1 MPNTPNP
8 PGPPARPPV
17 PIATPL
23 RTVAPS
29 TASASHA
36 KNPFSGVTS
45 THVKYA
51 LIVLALLVIGSIVR
65 TYILSRPHPPTP
77 AAAAID
83 LEKQVQQALAASG
96 SFEHEPIKVTA
107 RDGEITLKGTVS
119 APWKQEAA
127 GDLAAAVPGV
137 LHVTNLIGVREVEQK
152 ADAPW
157 RSGEGGVAAD
167 GSATP
172 GVASPLKR
180 AVHMQ
185 TVEEQVQD
193 LIQQGQWELHNKNN
207 VAATKDF
214 KAALALDPQNYEA
227 RSGLMEA
234 ETLHY

>member
-1 MPNTPNP
+1 
-8 PGPPARPPV
+8 
-17 PIATPL
+17 L

-29 TASASHA
+29 TTPASQP
-36 KNPFSGVTS
+36 KNPFAGITS

-51 LIVLALLVIGSIVR
+51 VAVVALLVVGSVIR
-65 TYILSRPHPPTP
+65 TYILSRPHPSAPS
-77 AAAAID
+77 AAAMD
-83 LEKQVQQALAASG
+83 LEKQVKEALASSG
-96 SFEHEPIKVTA
+96 SFEHEQIKVTA

-137 LHVTNLIGVREVEQK
+137 LHVTNLIAVREAEQK
-152 ADAPW
+152 ADTPW
-157 RSGEGGVAAD
+157 RSGETGVATD

-172 GVASPLKR
+172 GAAATVKHA
-180 AVHMQ
+180 AHTQ

-207 VAATKDF
+207 AAATKDF

-234 ETLHY
+234 ETMHY

>member
-1 MPNTPNP
+1 M
-8 PGPPARPPV
+8 
-17 PIATPL
+17 
-23 RTVAPS
+23 
-29 TASASHA
+29 
-36 KNPFSGVTS
+36 
-45 THVKYA
+45 
-51 LIVLALLVIGSIVR
+51 
-65 TYILSRPHPPTP
+65 
-77 AAAAID
+77 D

-137 LHVTNLIGVREVEQK
+137 LHVTNLIAVREAQQK

-157 RSGEGGVAAD
+157 RSGEGRVTAD

-172 GVASPLKR
+172 GTASSVKH
-180 AVHMQ
+180 AAHAQ
-185 TVEEQVQD
+185 TVEEQVAD

-207 VAATKDF
+207 AAATKDF
-214 KAALALDPQNYEA
+214 KAALALDPQNYAA